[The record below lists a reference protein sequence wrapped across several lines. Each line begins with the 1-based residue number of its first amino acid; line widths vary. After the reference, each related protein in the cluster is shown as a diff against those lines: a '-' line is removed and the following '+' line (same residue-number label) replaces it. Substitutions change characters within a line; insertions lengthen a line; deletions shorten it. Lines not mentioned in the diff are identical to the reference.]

1 MLYRKYLIPIL
12 LLSLISLLYFS
23 CSKSDDKGIET
34 SLLNRK
40 KAYETKDAE
49 LYKNVVYGND
59 KNVTESFNNVI
70 SVFDEI
76 NMEEYDRTININNG
90 NAEVIQT
97 TVFKLRINENRSKF
111 TRRERIILEKIDNN
125 WKLIKDSEVDFFDGF
140 VYGNTK

>member
-12 LLSLISLLYFS
+12 LLSSISLLYFS

-49 LYKNVVYGND
+49 LYKNIVYSND